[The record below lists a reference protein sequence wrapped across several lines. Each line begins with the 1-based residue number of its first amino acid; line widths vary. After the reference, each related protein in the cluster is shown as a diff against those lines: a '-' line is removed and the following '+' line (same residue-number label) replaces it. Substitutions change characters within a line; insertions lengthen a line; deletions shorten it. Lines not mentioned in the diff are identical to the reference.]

1 MRLYAL
7 VEAGDPEAIDIYL
20 CEQDAQRA
28 LEDCLR
34 DEPQWQGLLRVEEI
48 EFAGRVA
55 VRELRIAAVAAVV
68 LLAAFATTTAPA
80 RIDDADKGCN
90 VRLKGLKT
98 LSDPQRKLVNLHP
111 KNTTLAAIN
120 ALPQPQPTP
129 RTRTTAFER
138 QVWRVN
144 VQITEFKL
152 EGDSDIHL
160 VMFGDGAYGIAEMPA
175 AQCLP
180 KTTRDRKAITA
191 ARKKFATACGQ
202 PTNSW
207 KQLGAVVSISGVGFF
222 DIPHTQKP
230 HAINFAE
237 LHPVTG
243 FKLISGC
250 GA

>member
-1 MRLYAL
+1 MRLYA
-7 VEAGDPEAIDIYL
+7 P
-20 CEQDAQRA
+20 
-28 LEDCLR
+28 
-34 DEPQWQGLLRVEEI
+34 
-48 EFAGRVA
+48 
-55 VRELRIAAVAAVV
+55 AAVVGTV
-68 LLAAFATTTAPA
+68 LLAALAANAAPA
-80 RIDDADKGCN
+80 RINDSDKGCN

-98 LSDPQRKLVNLHP
+98 LSDPQRKLVNLRP
-111 KNTTLAAIN
+111 KNTTVAAIN

-129 RTRTTAFER
+129 KTRTTAFER

-144 VQITEFKL
+144 VQIIKFKL

-160 VMFGDGAYGIAEMPA
+160 VMFADGAYGIAEMPA

-180 KTTRDRKAITA
+180 KTTRDRKAIIA
-191 ARKKFATACGQ
+191 ARNKFTSSCGQ

-230 HAINFAE
+230 HATNFAE

-243 FKLISGC
+243 LKLISGC